1 MDIFHFRTHECG
13 EPHSKLFLV
22 EPKIFADSWYKT
34 ILTLDYWIH
43 FVGLV
48 RDLGMIRLTCT
59 KCHPVVSDRNG
70 SKCQGAA
77 SVTDWSHCLQ
87 SRLDIYI
94 YIVIIYIYGSIWK
107 WDIPPMV
114 AIHWMGHMMVNRY
127 GFRTTPYQ
135 TKPYLYNRLID
146 YNKFYRY
153 GYYNRCV
160 IVININ
166 IISMNIIPKMVTK
179 KDPLRP
185 GHVVVPCPKIGRL
198 LGTLLP
204 LWERRQWVQINLRVL
219 DTGFSIK
226 RLARE

>member
-34 ILTLDYWIH
+34 ILTLHYWIH

-94 YIVIIYIYGSIWK
+94 YIYCNYIYTGLSENGIYPQWWQFIEWDIWWLTVMDLGRRHIRRSHIYI
-107 WDIPPMV
+107 
-114 AIHWMGHMMVNRY
+114 
-127 GFRTTPYQ
+127 
-135 TKPYLYNRLID
+135 ID
-146 YNKFYRY
+146 
-153 GYYNRCV
+153 
-160 IVININ
+160 
-166 IISMNIIPKMVTK
+166 
-179 KDPLRP
+179 
-185 GHVVVPCPKIGRL
+185 
-198 LGTLLP
+198 
-204 LWERRQWVQINLRVL
+204 W
-219 DTGFSIK
+219 
-226 RLARE
+226 